1 MKLFYVI
8 LGCIG
13 LGLGAVGAAVP
24 LLPAFPFLMLA
35 AFCFA
40 RSSRRLNDWFL
51 STRLYKNNLESFVRG
66 RGMTRA
72 AKLRIMGVVTLTM
85 AFGFAMMGRVPAGRA
100 VLAVVWVCHILYFIF
115 GIRTIAPEP
124 PYRWTLPGRKRMR
137 RPEKQGLCH
146 SPNGK
151 GAAPFPQRGM
161 GRPCFVLQ
169 LALYDPRTGAA
180 GRRITCSPWT
190 SLSSVKTNPNASY
203 RRAAAVLPST
213 TLR

>member
-13 LGLGAVGAAVP
+13 LGLGAVGAGMATA
-24 LLPAFPFLMLA
+24 LSNGA

-72 AKLRIMGVVTLTM
+72 AKLRIMGIVTLTM

-115 GIRTIAPEP
+115 GIRTIAPEETAVP
-124 PYRWTLPGRKRMR
+124 LD
-137 RPEKQGLCH
+137 
-146 SPNGK
+146 
-151 GAAPFPQRGM
+151 AA
-161 GRPCFVLQ
+161 
-169 LALYDPRTGAA
+169 RTKEDEAA
-180 GRRITCSPWT
+180 
-190 SLSSVKTNPNASY
+190 
-203 RRAAAVLPST
+203 
-213 TLR
+213 

>member
-85 AFGFAMMGRVPAGRA
+85 AFGFAMMGRVPAGRVWLDRLLIDAARQGRGYGRAA
-100 VLAVVWVCHILYFIF
+100 VASLLARLAEEYGPRDIYLSVVDGNTAAARLYEAF
-115 GIRTIAPEP
+115 GFVFTEERDVHGEHV
-124 PYRWTLPGRKRMR
+124 MR
-137 RPEKQGLCH
+137 RP
-146 SPNGK
+146 
-151 GAAPFPQRGM
+151 AAPVRG
-161 GRPCFVLQ
+161 
-169 LALYDPRTGAA
+169 
-180 GRRITCSPWT
+180 S
-190 SLSSVKTNPNASY
+190 
-203 RRAAAVLPST
+203 
-213 TLR
+213 

>member
-85 AFGFAMMGRVPAGRA
+85 AFGLRHDGTRA
-100 VLAVVWVCHILYFIF
+100 CGTRRISGGVGMSYPVLIF
-115 GIRTIAPEP
+115 GIRTIAPEETAVP
-124 PYRWTLPGRKRMR
+124 LD
-137 RPEKQGLCH
+137 
-146 SPNGK
+146 
-151 GAAPFPQRGM
+151 AA
-161 GRPCFVLQ
+161 
-169 LALYDPRTGAA
+169 RTKEDEAA
-180 GRRITCSPWT
+180 
-190 SLSSVKTNPNASY
+190 
-203 RRAAAVLPST
+203 
-213 TLR
+213 

>member
-115 GIRTIAPEP
+115 GIRTRSRSAEWGGPVLF
-124 PYRWTLPGRKRMR
+124 YSLPFTTRVQVQPGGASHAR
-137 RPEKQGLCH
+137 RGHP
-146 SPNGK
+146 
-151 GAAPFPQRGM
+151 
-161 GRPCFVLQ
+161 
-169 LALYDPRTGAA
+169 
-180 GRRITCSPWT
+180 
-190 SLSSVKTNPNASY
+190 SL
-203 RRAAAVLPST
+203 R
-213 TLR
+213 

>member
-35 AFCFA
+35 AFCFS

-51 STRLYKNNLESFVRG
+51 STRLYKNNLESSVRG

-115 GIRTIAPEP
+115 GIRTIAPEETAVP
-124 PYRWTLPGRKRMR
+124 LD
-137 RPEKQGLCH
+137 
-146 SPNGK
+146 
-151 GAAPFPQRGM
+151 AA
-161 GRPCFVLQ
+161 
-169 LALYDPRTGAA
+169 RTKEDEAA
-180 GRRITCSPWT
+180 
-190 SLSSVKTNPNASY
+190 
-203 RRAAAVLPST
+203 
-213 TLR
+213 